1 MSTKR
6 ETKRST
12 KKVAKEEVVQE
23 PVVVQEEHEEH
34 EETEPKTRGRRT
46 VTKDSLI
53 ASIQELNAQLDAE
66 LSAEKKQQVG
76 NRFVRRVRK
85 ALRMIESDAKR
96 VLKIK
101 SGNRKA
107 SATSGFMKPVMISEE
122 MARFT
127 GLDKNGSFPRPTIT
141 KFVCEYIKKNNLQN
155 PEDKR
160 EFRVDSPLQKLLKY
174 DPKNPPKDESGAT
187 IPMTYFRLQKYMQH
201 HFRQTQQTP
210 VVATSVPVPAPAVQ
224 EAQKPSRSQKKQV
237 SK

>member
-201 HFRQTQQTP
+201 HFKQLAAPVAEPTP
-210 VVATSVPVPAPAVQ
+210 APVAEVAATPATSD
-224 EAQKPSRSQKKQV
+224 KTSRRKAK
-237 SK
+237 